1 MNTEDKFNMYT
12 LTQSQ
17 LDETIELLTTSL
29 RHIPPF
35 SMQLRADMRENIS
48 VLKKLALTGN
58 EYTYAGTP
66 LMHVIS

>member
-12 LTQSQ
+12 ITQSQ

-29 RHIPPF
+29 RHIPTF

-48 VLKKLALTGN
+48 ELKKLALSN
-58 EYTYAGTP
+58 REYTYSRASQMP
-66 LMHVIS
+66 AIV